1 MIAVLVAVA
10 RIHLYVAVAVFFLS
24 HVSLSAK
31 ADVQITSL
39 VFTLD
44 DPAAGA
50 TANLDS
56 QALIE
61 DQSARFRIVVDQRND
76 VLPRFVF
83 FSIGGD
89 CADGNV
95 RPVIAVFRDG
105 EWNSIKFDNPE
116 FRSHRWTHVYQPADI
131 QAPIYAL
138 SRVNCADSGDEIFVY
153 RSFDSGVS
161 WRVSRISVYYM
172 ADFLSIRIDEQGSGE
187 IMMQVARDYT
197 PVAGQYVF
205 RTSDWGATWAAP
217 EFRPSLLGP
226 AAEPDGAGR
235 STAYD
240 AIQWISEDYAKRH
253 SGLK

>member
-1 MIAVLVAVA
+1 
-10 RIHLYVAVAVFFLS
+10 
-24 HVSLSAK
+24 
-31 ADVQITSL
+31 
-39 VFTLD
+39 
-44 DPAAGA
+44 
-50 TANLDS
+50 
-56 QALIE
+56 
-61 DQSARFRIVVDQRND
+61 
-76 VLPRFVF
+76 
-83 FSIGGD
+83 
-89 CADGNV
+89 
-95 RPVIAVFRDG
+95 
-105 EWNSIKFDNPE
+105 
-116 FRSHRWTHVYQPADI
+116 
-131 QAPIYAL
+131 
-138 SRVNCADSGDEIFVY
+138 VNCADSGDEIFVY
-153 RSFDSGVS
+153 RSIDSGVS

-187 IMMQVARDYT
+187 IMMQVARDNT